1 MSSVY
6 TKRYVHCIHNIGG
19 TWHCCINFKLSGK
32 SIKCASG
39 GTVRVY
45 PYDEQDP
52 VGPKRTHKDTLVKAQ
67 KAMTE
72 NKNAS

>member
-6 TKRYVHCIHNIGG
+6 TKRFIRLQIVHNVCLLLN
-19 TWHCCINFKLSGK
+19 LSGK
-32 SIKCASG
+32 SVKCASG

-52 VGPKRTHKDTLVKAQ
+52 VGPKRTHKDTLVQAQ
-67 KAMTE
+67 RAMTE